1 MKIGRALDGLDRLR
15 PPAPAGDVEA
25 EREELARRVAAE
37 LPQPEQ
43 PDGAIGGEVLPVP
56 VPAALELLR
65 AIGVMVAMPVEDVGE
80 HRFRHRRH
88 HAGIDQPRERHPLR
102 QRRVGQQL
110 LHAHPE
116 RLDEFHVAQVL
127 QRAGRRRRDQSDVD
141 GRVRP
146 QQDPVSRQ
154 RALEERNPV
163 LGLLGFAG
171 EEDIHARDDGSIH
184 APMIRLL
191 KALLMALCA
200 SAALAQDWP
209 KQKPIHI
216 LVGFAPGSTTDLVA
230 RLVAPRLSDA
240 LGQSVVVENKGG
252 AGGNVATLQ
261 VKRSAPDGYALLV
274 TSVAFA
280 VNPSLY
286 ANAGYD
292 PFTDFAPVI
301 LGPSTPNII
310 TVNPALPVKNLR
322 ELVDLARK
330 EKLSYASSG
339 IGTTTH
345 LSMERIKM
353 SAKLDITHVPYQPA
367 QAVGAAVAG
376 HTQISSTSMPPAVTQ
391 VRGGRVRAIAV
402 TSAHRSP
409 ALPDVPTVNEQ
420 GLSGFDDL
428 TWTAFFA
435 PAGMSQDLVNR
446 LNSEINRALAAP
458 EVRERLNQLGL
469 EWTSNTSGEF
479 AAFLRSEID
488 KWAKAVKESGA
499 RAD

>member
-1 MKIGRALDGLDRLR
+1 
-15 PPAPAGDVEA
+15 
-25 EREELARRVAAE
+25 
-37 LPQPEQ
+37 
-43 PDGAIGGEVLPVP
+43 
-56 VPAALELLR
+56 
-65 AIGVMVAMPVEDVGE
+65 MV
-80 HRFRHRRH
+80 
-88 HAGIDQPRERHPLR
+88 
-102 QRRVGQQL
+102 
-110 LHAHPE
+110 
-116 RLDEFHVAQVL
+116 
-127 QRAGRRRRDQSDVD
+127 
-141 GRVRP
+141 
-146 QQDPVSRQ
+146 
-154 RALEERNPV
+154 
-163 LGLLGFAG
+163 
-171 EEDIHARDDGSIH
+171 
-184 APMIRLL
+184 RLL
-191 KALLMALCA
+191 VVLLMALCA
-200 SAALAQDWP
+200 SGALAQDWP

-261 VKRSAPDGYALLV
+261 VKRSAPDGYTLLV

-310 TVNPALPVKNLR
+310 TVNPALPVKNLQ
-322 ELVDLARK
+322 ELVDLARR

-353 SAKLDITHVPYQPA
+353 SAKVDITHVPYQPA

-376 HTQISSTSMPPAVTQ
+376 HTQISSTSMPPAVPHA
-391 VRGGRVRAIAV
+391 RAGRVRAIAV
-402 TSAHRSP
+402 TSAQRSP

-420 GLSGFDDL
+420 GFSGFDDL

-435 PAGMSQDLVNR
+435 PAAVPQDLVNR
-446 LNSEINRALAAP
+446 LNSEITRALSAP
-458 EVRERLNQLGL
+458 DVRERLSQLGL
-469 EWTSNTSGEF
+469 DWRSNTPGEF
-479 AAFLRSEID
+479 AAFLRDEVQ
-488 KWAKAVKESGA
+488 KWSRAVKDSGA
-499 RAD
+499 TAD